1 MSRPLSHIP
10 SVSRNVFTGRHN
22 KFNRAC
28 RDAIAAKSTTAV
40 ILGDKGDGSAK
51 ARAAAKA
58 RYAWANADHVP
69 DIIEKHAAH
78 NGNHVL
84 YESKVYTPLKTSDNL
99 GNGTARGGGSPST
112 AAGNLVAF
120 WVGATYLG
128 RRGKCHVTML
138 GLSVVYVTNYIR
150 KIFAARFARGP

>member
-1 MSRPLSHIP
+1 MQRERGPG
-10 SVSRNVFTGRHN
+10 NTE
-22 KFNRAC
+22 
-28 RDAIAAKSTTAV
+28 STTAV

-58 RYAWANADHVP
+58 RYSWAKADHVP

-84 YESKVYTPLKTSDNL
+84 YESKVYTPLKMSDNL
-99 GNGTARGGGSPST
+99 GTGTARGGGSPST

-120 WVGATYLG
+120 GCTEEKLLRDIYGARPRGAAADGPFNHATGLGWV
-128 RRGKCHVTML
+128 
-138 GLSVVYVTNYIR
+138 
-150 KIFAARFARGP
+150 AAQAGYYTDAIKDKKNTSGGVGG